1 MIRYQ
6 AIGGNPN
13 PRLGLGF
20 GQDLLKRGIVIGL
33 LKQRE
38 SSNSAVEYMIGK
50 SESRDRVIS
59 LLSLAN

>member
-50 SESRDRVIS
+50 SG
-59 LLSLAN
+59 